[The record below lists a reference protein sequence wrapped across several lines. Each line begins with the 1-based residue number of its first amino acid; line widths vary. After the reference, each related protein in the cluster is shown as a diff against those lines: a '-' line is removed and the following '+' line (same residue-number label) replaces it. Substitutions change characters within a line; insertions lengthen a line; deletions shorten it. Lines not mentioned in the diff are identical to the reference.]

1 MNRFINCITVAAVTL
16 GLAGCSTWSS
26 GGIKPTPGA
35 PQTASA
41 EKPKANQDRNRRNT
55 NNRQQQKIDPAAL
68 AAITLT
74 ENDIT
79 DRPYDVVGD
88 IKVTVNKTTI
98 FNKDPTRE
106 QVDER
111 LREEAVKSGA
121 NAVILV
127 RYGTVGIGLM
137 SWGSLDGQGRAV
149 KFK

>member
-1 MNRFINCITVAAVTL
+1 MNQTFKVILLSVSAL
-16 GLAGCSTWSS
+16 GLAGCATWSS
-26 GGIKPTPGA
+26 GSVKPAPGA
-35 PQTASA
+35 QIATVD
-41 EKPKANQDRNRRNT
+41 KPAAKPDRNRRKST
-55 NNRQQQKIDPAAL
+55 QREKIDPAAL
-68 AAITLT
+68 AAITVT

-98 FNKDPTRE
+98 FNKDPTHE
-106 QVDER
+106 QVDDK
-111 LREEAVKSGA
+111 LRDEAAKVGA

-127 RYGTVGIGLM
+127 RYGTVGIGLV

>member
-1 MNRFINCITVAAVTL
+1 MNKFFRCTIMTAVML
-16 GLAGCSTWSS
+16 GLAGCATWSA
-26 GGIKPTPGA
+26 GGMKPAPGA
-35 PQTASA
+35 QQSASA
-41 EKPKANQDRNRRNT
+41 EKPAANQDRNRRKT
-55 NNRQQQKIDPAAL
+55 TQRQKIDPAVV
-68 AAITLT
+68 AAIAVT

-106 QVDER
+106 QVDEK
-111 LREEAVKSGA
+111 LREEAAKAGA

-127 RYGTVGIGLM
+127 RYGTVGIGMM

>member
-1 MNRFINCITVAAVTL
+1 MNRFFKCITVTAVAL

-26 GGIKPTPGA
+26 GGMKPTPGA
-35 PQTASA
+35 PQTAAA
-41 EKPKANQDRNRRNT
+41 EKPAANQDRNRRKT
-55 NNRQQQKIDPAAL
+55 TQRQRIDPAAL
-68 AAITLT
+68 AAITLS

-88 IKVTVNKTTI
+88 VKVTVNKTTI

-111 LREEAVKSGA
+111 LREEAVKAGA

-127 RYGTVGIGLM
+127 RYGTVGIGVM

-149 KFK
+149 KLK

>member
-1 MNRFINCITVAAVTL
+1 MRKILTVITMSVAVS
-16 GLAGCSTWSS
+16 GLAGCATWSS
-26 GGIKPTPGA
+26 GDIKPAPGTQA
-35 PQTASA
+35 ATA
-41 EKPKANQDRNRRNT
+41 EKPTATADRNKRKT
-55 NNRQQQKIDPAAL
+55 TQKQKIDPAVV
-68 AAITLT
+68 AAIQVT

-98 FNKDPTRE
+98 FNKDPTHE
-106 QVDER
+106 QVDDR
-111 LREEAVKSGA
+111 LREEAAKAGA
-121 NAVILV
+121 DAVILV